1 MQYLQCTHELTLI
14 KEPED
19 HASWC
24 VDSFYTVH
32 PDMKSHSGIYM
43 TLGKGATFMASTKQ
57 KLSTKSMT
65 EAELVVIDDSMVQ
78 VLWTRHFLAAQGMYV
93 VTTTIYQQ

>member
-1 MQYLQCTHELTLI
+1 
-14 KEPED
+14 
-19 HASWC
+19 
-24 VDSFYTVH
+24 
-32 PDMKSHSGIYM
+32 
-43 TLGKGATFMASTKQ
+43 MASTKQ

-93 VTTTIYQQ
+93 LTTTIYQDNKSTILLAENGKTSTTRRTRHP